1 MIIKIGIVDDHV
13 LFTKSL
19 TLLLNGFANMKVIV
33 DAINGIDL
41 QEKLPLLEMTP
52 DVMLVDVNMPEM
64 NGIATTEWLRAAYP
78 TIKPVALS
86 TDDNDRSVMGMI
98 KAGCCSYLLKDSAP
112 EELEKALIEINKT
125 GFYNADALHNNFNR
139 VLNNKTNSDL
149 TENELTLLKYSST
162 DMTYKE
168 IAQLMAVSPKTL
180 DVWRENLFQ
189 KLQVQS
195 RVGLALE
202 AVRRKLIVV

>member
-19 TLLLNGFANMKVIV
+19 TLLVNGFANMQVIV
-33 DAINGIDL
+33 DATNGINL
-41 QEKLPLLEMTP
+41 QEKLPLIEIKP
-52 DVMLVDVNMPEM
+52 DIMLVDVNMPEM
-64 NGIATTEWLRAAYP
+64 NGIETTKWLLATYP
-78 TIKPVALS
+78 NIKPVALS
-86 TDDNDRSVMGMI
+86 TDDNDRSVIGMI
-98 KAGCCSYLLKDSAP
+98 KAGCCSYLLKDSDP
-112 EELEKALIEINKT
+112 DDLEKALIEINKT

-139 VLNNKTNSDL
+139 VMNNKSDTEL
-149 TENELTLLKYSST
+149 TQNELTLLKHSAT

-168 IAQLMAVSPKTL
+168 IAQLMHVSPKTL

-202 AVRRKLIVV
+202 AVRRKLIVI